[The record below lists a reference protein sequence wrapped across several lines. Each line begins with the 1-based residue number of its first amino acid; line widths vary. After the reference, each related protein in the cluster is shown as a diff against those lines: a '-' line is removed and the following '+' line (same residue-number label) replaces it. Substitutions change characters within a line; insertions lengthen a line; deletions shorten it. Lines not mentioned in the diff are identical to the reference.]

1 MSHLTYNVSSVIEHI
16 STKNSSNCSWTSPLA
31 YEDLLAYNL
40 CYWSR
45 TSHQSCFRHSRFLT
59 AIRCSTTAAV
69 SRNDKF
75 YCHCLPNIA
84 QTLKSLNEA
93 LKGSTK
99 HFKWSARFYV
109 DASDSH
115 DGAVLQYIQN
125 RGWVPLSFF
134 SKQVDSTQS

>member
-1 MSHLTYNVSSVIEHI
+1 MI
-16 STKNSSNCSWTSPLA
+16 
-31 YEDLLAYNL
+31 
-40 CYWSR
+40 
-45 TSHQSCFRHSRFLT
+45 
-59 AIRCSTTAAV
+59 
-69 SRNDKF
+69 KF

-125 RGWVPLSFF
+125 RGWVPLSFV
-134 SKQVDSTQS
+134 SKHLDSTQSKYSALDRKLSPISGIC

>member
-1 MSHLTYNVSSVIEHI
+1 MI
-16 STKNSSNCSWTSPLA
+16 
-31 YEDLLAYNL
+31 
-40 CYWSR
+40 
-45 TSHQSCFRHSRFLT
+45 
-59 AIRCSTTAAV
+59 
-69 SRNDKF
+69 KF

-99 HFKWSARFYV
+99 YFKWSARFYV

-125 RGWVPLSFF
+125 RGWVPLSFV
-134 SKQVDSTQS
+134 SKQLDSTQSKYSALDRKLSPISGIC

>member
-1 MSHLTYNVSSVIEHI
+1 LTYNVSSVIEHI
-16 STKNSSNCSWTSPLA
+16 STKNASNCSWTSPLA
-31 YEDLLAYNL
+31 YEDLHTLGNTISATGAEPL
-40 CYWSR
+40 ISLV
-45 TSHQSCFRHSRFLT
+45 SAIQDFLPPSDVQQLQQFLGM
-59 AIRCSTTAAV
+59 I
-69 SRNDKF
+69 KF

-109 DASDSH
+109 DASASH
-115 DGAVLQYIQN
+115 AGAVLQYIQN

-134 SKQVDSTQS
+134 SKQLD

>member
-1 MSHLTYNVSSVIEHI
+1 M
-16 STKNSSNCSWTSPLA
+16 SPLLLNIFLQRIPVTVCGHLHLLMRISM
-31 YEDLLAYNL
+31 LLAYNL
-40 CYWSR
+40 CYCSR
-45 TSHQSCFRHSRFLT
+45 TSHQPCFRHSRFLT

-75 YCHCLPNIA
+75 YCHCLPNNA
-84 QTLKSLNEA
+84 QTLKSLDEA

-109 DASDSH
+109 DASASH

-134 SKQVDSTQS
+134 SKQLVSTQS